1 MTTVDATSKPEAP
14 NSHRERLH
22 QRFLTAKRRAE
33 LWAHRAY
40 GRLICRQF
48 GGALASW
55 PDSPG
60 RAVAEERSVRE
71 MEQIADQ
78 AAEVAA
84 RLYVSGGCERDPYED
99 SLLAG
104 HLRDAIEVCVTYKWE
119 VPQDVALIDEVAEV
133 PLTPGQRYIPLSL
146 TVSYDGDEWRGDVTC
161 RLESIRDDHSRA
173 TYSLAILE

>member
-1 MTTVDATSKPEAP
+1 MEAASKPEAS
-14 NSHRERLH
+14 NSYRDSLH

-104 HLRDAIEVCVTYKWE
+104 HLRDAIEVYFTNDG
-119 VPQDVALIDEVAEV
+119 QDVALIDEIAEV

-146 TVSYDGDEWRGDVTC
+146 TVSYDGDEWRGDVAC